1 MKKLICLLT
10 VFVSLFFMQVP
21 VKASDINWDIS
32 KSKTATQLD
41 KNYRSQV
48 TLSLPAKSEKLVSDV
63 VFVLDKSTSTQIENQ
78 TLDMLENLQTQI
90 SQTNAKVKVGIVI
103 FNKEANV
110 FGWFDL
116 ENDLDDIKKAIF
128 KEITSGTNCHAGLL
142 AGKELLD
149 QDQEIAAKRKYMV
162 FVSDGITYMYNQKAT
177 VTAWSFENDGI
188 VASWSG
194 PDNWNLKYGQ
204 EALPDWDN
212 YLTDVKEKLAI
223 QGDQYDYL
231 YGEAPTNIMSLEE
244 SKEGLNSVDKALYYT
259 VSTYQAMKDEGYHCY
274 SMLANGY
281 SNYPWAT
288 SFMNYLS
295 KGQEISFKDIQN
307 DIYYLLD
314 QGTYVEDFMGKGKDN
329 YGNDYDFDF
338 ITDTKQFYMMVGN
351 HKYVP
356 EFIEENHYGF
366 NHQEN
371 GYAYELFYYPDEKE
385 HFIWKM
391 NVPVSQFEHVQL
403 VYTLQLINPQKKAGE
418 YGEYDEDG
426 HLFKEGL
433 KTNTQAILH
442 PIDSFSKELE
452 PEEFLSPTVSYKV
465 IETNVDE
472 PEKPSETIKTEVKK
486 STPVTTSPVATGD
499 DTKQEFWY
507 VLLGLSISTL
517 LLLLI
522 KHFKTRRE

>member
-41 KNYRSQV
+41 ENYRSQV

-149 QDQEIAAKRKYMV
+149 QDQEVAAKRKYMV

-188 VASWSG
+188 VASWPG

-204 EALPDWDN
+204 EDLPDWDN
-212 YLTDVKEKLAI
+212 YLTDVKEK
-223 QGDQYDYL
+223 
-231 YGEAPTNIMSLEE
+231 
-244 SKEGLNSVDKALYYT
+244 
-259 VSTYQAMKDEGYHCY
+259 
-274 SMLANGY
+274 
-281 SNYPWAT
+281 
-288 SFMNYLS
+288 
-295 KGQEISFKDIQN
+295 
-307 DIYYLLD
+307 
-314 QGTYVEDFMGKGKDN
+314 
-329 YGNDYDFDF
+329 
-338 ITDTKQFYMMVGN
+338 
-351 HKYVP
+351 
-356 EFIEENHYGF
+356 
-366 NHQEN
+366 
-371 GYAYELFYYPDEKE
+371 
-385 HFIWKM
+385 
-391 NVPVSQFEHVQL
+391 
-403 VYTLQLINPQKKAGE
+403 
-418 YGEYDEDG
+418 
-426 HLFKEGL
+426 FKE
-433 KTNTQAILH
+433 
-442 PIDSFSKELE
+442 
-452 PEEFLSPTVSYKV
+452 
-465 IETNVDE
+465 
-472 PEKPSETIKTEVKK
+472 
-486 STPVTTSPVATGD
+486 TSMIIFMVRL
-499 DTKQEFWY
+499 QQ
-507 VLLGLSISTL
+507 I
-517 LLLLI
+517 
-522 KHFKTRRE
+522 